1 MILKSL
7 LSHDFRHAA
16 INQLWKLIS
25 GPLVLF
31 FVPVYLTAE
40 AQGYWYTFI
49 SLAALAV
56 FADMGF
62 SSVLLL
68 FSAHEFAHLEF
79 GSDKKLSGSA
89 QHLDR
94 LATLWRFAM
103 KWSMTMAFA
112 VFPLVLVVG
121 FFILSGK
128 GSSVEWA
135 LPWFIYG
142 VASVFV
148 FINSMALSFIEGCDS
163 VGDVQRI
170 RFQISVITV
179 SATLLFLYFGADL
192 YALAFSLL
200 AGAVSGAG
208 IMLRRYKGLLAQLN
222 KEAKNKT
229 HPWFKEIMPLIWRY
243 AVSWVSGYFIF
254 SVFTPVAFHYYG
266 AIEAGQVG
274 LSMAICAA
282 IFSIS
287 NIWIVIITPKIN
299 MCVAKCDYRTLN
311 IFFKRHLLLAFVTYV
326 LGAGSFFCMVY
337 MFRGR
342 VDFLD
347 RLLPDFQLFI
357 IVLAWFFQVL
367 ISSLAIYMRAHKQE
381 PLVMISF
388 LNGLYVLISTVLIS
402 IFLPFEYFFVGFFS
416 AYIWILPWVYVVFKK
431 KCKSYCLAMP

>member
-1 MILKSL
+1 MILKTL
-7 LSHDFRHAA
+7 LSHDFRHTA

-31 FVPVYLTAE
+31 FVPAYLTAE
-40 AQGYWYTFI
+40 VQGYWYTFI

-79 GSDKKLSGSA
+79 GSDKKLSGSV

-103 KWSMTMAFA
+103 KWSMVMAFA
-112 VFPLVLVVG
+112 VFPLVLAVG
-121 FFILSGK
+121 YLILSGK

-179 SATLLFLYFGADL
+179 STTLLFLYFGADL

-208 IMLRRYKGLLAQLN
+208 IILYRYKSLFEQLN
-222 KEAKNKT
+222 KEAMNKT

-274 LSMAICAA
+274 LSMAVCMA
-282 IFSIS
+282 IFGFS
-287 NIWIVIITPKIN
+287 NIWISTITPKMNIY
-299 MCVAKCDYRTLN
+299 VAQQNYKELN
-311 IFFKRHLLLAFVTYV
+311 DIFFRHLRFAVVTYALGVAV
-326 LGAGSFFCMVY
+326 LFVIVCYLGGYISFA
-337 MFRGR
+337 
-342 VDFLD
+342 D
-347 RLLPDFQLFI
+347 RLVSPVSLLMVSMGWLFQL
-357 IVLAWFFQVL
+357 V
-367 ISSLAIYMRAHKQE
+367 ISSFAVYMRAYKSE
-381 PLVMISF
+381 PLVLVS
-388 LNGLYVLISTVLIS
+388 LVNGVYVGSVTLWASEL
-402 IFLPFEYFFVGFFS
+402 LPFDYFFAGFLS
-416 AYIWILPWVYVVFKK
+416 AYLLIAPWVFIVFKK
-431 KCKSYCLAMP
+431 NGFAVL